1 MDTQQ
6 KRFDALDARAR
17 HSLQRAREES
27 EREGLAYIGTEQ
39 LLLGLLAQPGAV
51 ASRVLR
57 NFGVQ
62 LETAR
67 TSLRQ
72 LRPTSTEQSPPVGDS
87 AASRELGLTP
97 IGRRTLEL
105 AVEESRILGHH
116 YIGTEHLLLGLIALG
131 HGAAID
137 MLHHLG
143 VDLAAIRS
151 RTLMIARL
159 EPPRSGRLT
168 IGVRPKSEVR
178 DPSSGRTPFNGWPRG
193 AAEVVRAEF
202 SAAPLGAG
210 LADIEPFE
218 NGERPDFRVQLQNNV
233 VMCRV
238 DDADMDA
245 IETLIEAGVRANR
258 SDAAGWLIKAG
269 LESKRAVVD
278 SVKSKVLEIRRLRE
292 DARALA
298 ENADAQD

>member
-1 MDTQQ
+1 VDTQH
-6 KRFDALDARAR
+6 KRYDAFDARAR

-72 LRPTSTEQSPPVGDS
+72 LRPISTEQSPSVGES
-87 AASRELGLTP
+87 AACGEIGLTP
-97 IGRRTLEL
+97 IGKRSLEL
-105 AVEESRILGHH
+105 AVEESRVLGHH

-137 MLHHLG
+137 MLNYLG

-159 EPPRSGRLT
+159 EPPRSGRLM
-168 IGVRPKSEVR
+168 I
-178 DPSSGRTPFNGWPRG
+178 
-193 AAEVVRAEF
+193 
-202 SAAPLGAG
+202 GAG
-210 LADIEPFE
+210 LADSEPFE
-218 NGERPDFRVQLQNNV
+218 NGERPDFRGQLKNNV

-238 DDADMDA
+238 DDVGMDA
-245 IETLIEAGVRANR
+245 IDTLIEAGVRANR

-278 SVKSKVLEIRRLRE
+278 SVKNKVLEIRRIRE